1 MCAMLRVLYVDM
13 NSYFASVEQ
22 QLHPELRGKAIAVV
36 PVESDSTSVIAASYP
51 AKAFGVRTGTKVGDA
66 RRMCPGLL
74 LVKGRPDEYVR
85 THHHVLAAIDTVL
98 PVHAVHSIDE
108 CSCRLMGTECEP
120 AKATELARRIKI
132 AIQRRVGE
140 CLTSSVGIAPN
151 RFLAKVAADMQ
162 KPDGLTLLRSEDI
175 PGKLLGLKLIDL
187 PGIGVKMQER
197 LRRAGVTT
205 VEQLYNMDEPGLGK
219 SWGSVVGREWW
230 YLLRGL
236 PVHDPFDG
244 ERPRRTIGHSHV
256 LGPESREEHR
266 ARQVAIRLLTKV
278 GQRAR
283 HLGYVA
289 EHLTLAL
296 RYLTASS
303 TRERGTRGLGWSKGD
318 ASQRWHARGALGGVN
333 DSASLVRLLGE
344 LWATRPPGNL
354 LQVGVTLHDLTP
366 IGDTLS
372 LFEGQQRLDR
382 LASAMDKI
390 NRKYGADAV
399 YPAAMHEARKSAPR
413 RIAFGN
419 IPDLDLPDVA
429 D

>member
-1 MCAMLRVLYVDM
+1 M

-22 QLHPELRGKAIAVV
+22 QVHPDLRGKAIAVV

-51 AKAFGVRTGTKVGDA
+51 AKAFGIRTGTKVGDA
-66 RRMCPGLL
+66 RRMCPGLI

-85 THHHVLAAIDTVL
+85 AHHKVLAAIDTVL

-120 AKATELARRIKI
+120 VRAEELGRRIKR
-132 AIQRRVGE
+132 AILRDVGE

-162 KPDGLTLLRSEDI
+162 KPDGLTVLKSEEI
-175 PGKLLGLKLIDL
+175 PEKLLGLKLIDL

-205 VEQLYNMDEPGLGK
+205 IDQLYNMDEPGLGK

-256 LGPESREEHR
+256 LGPESRDEHK
-266 ARQVAIRLLTKV
+266 ARQVAMRLLAKV

-289 EHLTLAL
+289 ANMTLSL
-296 RYLTASS
+296 RYLGSLGDRA
-303 TRERGTRGLGWSKGD
+303 RGAGTGWSKGD
-318 ASQRWHARGALGGVN
+318 AQSRWHARGALGGVN
-333 DSASLVRLLGE
+333 DTESLIRVFASL
-344 LWATRPPGNL
+344 WAQRPPGRL
-354 LQVGVTLHDLTP
+354 LQVGVTLHDLSP
-366 IGDTLS
+366 VGDTPS

-419 IPDLDLPDVA
+419 IPDLDLPDIA